1 MNWIAENWIMIYVI
15 VGLLIALAG
24 EISDAV
30 DFYPNPL
37 TAGEAMVW
45 FSACATLWPI
55 LIIVL
60 CVQMM
65 TKEEEGS
72 EL

>member
-37 TAGEAMVW
+37 TAGEAMV
-45 FSACATLWPI
+45 
-55 LIIVL
+55 
-60 CVQMM
+60 
-65 TKEEEGS
+65 
-72 EL
+72 